1 MTKSLPLL
9 VYVILFFFVA
19 FLFFCSPHN
28 SRCLPKPVREC
39 CRLQTLTLTLT
50 STLLSKH
57 KESVAVSGFEQL
69 CHVTRAA
76 SGEDLPGNWPRQRGD
91 GTWEQLRASGYEG
104 SVALVA
110 ANHCHALLQIYQFH
124 SWGCFYCFCCCCC
137 YSTPLP
143 HQQTHQQQHHRP
155 TCLYHTQASLMLF
168 GECANP

>member
-1 MTKSLPLL
+1 MNRRSFRALFSKKNSSRTLSWLETSAQPKPYRLMYTISSELL
-9 VYVILFFFVA
+9 
-19 FLFFCSPHN
+19 
-28 SRCLPKPVREC
+28 RCLPKPVREC

-124 SWGCFYCFCCCCC
+124 S
-137 YSTPLP
+137 
-143 HQQTHQQQHHRP
+143 
-155 TCLYHTQASLMLF
+155 
-168 GECANP
+168 